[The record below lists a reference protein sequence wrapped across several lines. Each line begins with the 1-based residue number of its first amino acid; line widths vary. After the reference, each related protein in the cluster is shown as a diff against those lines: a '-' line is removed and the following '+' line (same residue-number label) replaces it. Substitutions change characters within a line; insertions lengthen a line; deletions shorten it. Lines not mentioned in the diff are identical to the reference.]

1 MMQTDFFLEFFGL
14 KEIEDEA
21 IEDPSTEDILLA
33 EMEELLAEMATEH
46 GDTERY
52 KALVQN
58 FQTLAEGYNEFKRGQ
73 AETLKVDAEIE
84 RTRRDRWLKICDTA
98 VKVIGISFSVGLTL
112 FYFGVEQERPTP
124 LRFINKCQ
132 DLLTRTR

>member
-1 MMQTDFFLEFFGL
+1 MMETDFFQEFFGL
-14 KEIEDEA
+14 KEIEEEPE
-21 IEDPSTEDILLA
+21 EDISTEDIMLA

-46 GDTERY
+46 GDTEKY
-52 KALVQN
+52 KNLVQN
-58 FQTLAEGYNEFKRGQ
+58 FETLCEGYNEFKRGQ

-84 RTRRDRWLKICDTA
+84 RTRHDRWLRILDTA
-98 VKVIGISFSVGLTL
+98 VKIVGISFSVGLTL

>member
-14 KEIEDEA
+14 KEIEDEVV
-21 IEDPSTEDILLA
+21 EEPNTEDIMLA
-33 EMEELLAEMATEH
+33 EMEELLVEMSAEH
-46 GDTERY
+46 GDTDKY
-52 KALVQN
+52 KALAQN

-84 RTRRDRWLKICDTA
+84 RTRHDRWLKICDTA
-98 VKVIGISFSVGLTL
+98 IKALGISLSVGMTL
-112 FYFGVEQERPTP
+112 FYFGVEQERPVP